1 MISVFLVK
9 LKMVLLLA
17 SQQGNQ
23 YHINQ
28 FLTKNK
34 EIILITDGSNNSGNI
49 DPITGARLA
58 KENNIKIHTIVVGSD
73 NSIVRISGRGMISN
87 DIDTETLKKISKITN
102 GEFLG
107 RNPKIKLNFSQKL
120 LISINIE
127 SHSIIILIQLAY

>member
-1 MISVFLVK
+1 MNDISVSSK
-9 LKMVLLLA
+9 AKDGTAIGLA
-17 SQQGNQ
+17 IGQSIS
-23 YHINQ
+23 HANQ

-58 KENNIKIHTIVVGSD
+58 KENNIKIHTIAVGSD

-102 GEFLG
+102 GEFF
-107 RNPKIKLNFSQKL
+107 RAKSEDQIKLALQK
-120 LISINIE
+120 IININ
-127 SHSIIILIQLAY
+127 